1 MPGLIGLYVRSHHLV
16 SIALRNADRWGT
28 VSHVGTMTPDGTVIE
43 ALWGLGVVETPMD
56 EFMARYTHVEP
67 ITHECPNPAAGIAF
81 GRAQVGK
88 PYDRWSIFGNLFRTS
103 WHDPEA
109 WQCAELREAI
119 LGAAGRWRFRG
130 DTWRISPNLSL
141 MVR

>member
-1 MPGLIGLYVRSHHLV
+1 MPGLIGLYARSHHPL
-16 SIALRNADRWGT
+16 SIALRSADRWGRA
-28 VSHVGTMTPDGTVIE
+28 SHVGTLTSDGTVIE
-43 ALWGLGVVETPMD
+43 ALWDRGVVETPLE
-56 EFMARYTHVEP
+56 EFNARYTHIEP

-88 PYDRWSIFGNLFRTS
+88 PYDRLSIFGNLLRQS
-103 WHDPEA
+103 WHHPDA

-130 DTWRISPNLSL
+130 ATWRISPNLSL